1 MVHSAVIIT
10 AAVAAFVTLSPMAF
24 AQQASQGTAD
34 EARAM
39 LAKTVAAV
47 KADKPQAL
55 DMIAKGEGGFLDR
68 DLYPFCFNNT
78 DGKVHPFPN
87 PNAKALFGQDERTI
101 KDAAG
106 KAYGQELFEAA
117 QKPEGQI
124 SEVSYVFSKPGDSK
138 PSPKVSF
145 VSRAGDLGCAV
156 GYYK

>member
-1 MVHSAVIIT
+1 MIRNFIVHVGALALIGLSSA
-10 AAVAAFVTLSPMAF
+10 AL
-24 AQQASQGTAD
+24 AQQVKQGTAA

-39 LAKTVAAV
+39 LQKTIAAV
-47 KADKPQAL
+47 KANKAKAL
-55 DMIAKGEGGFLDR
+55 EMIAKGEGGFLDG
-68 DLYPFCFNNT
+68 DIYPFCFNIS

-87 PNAKALFGQDERTI
+87 PNAKALFGVDERTI

-106 KAYGQELFEAA
+106 KNYGKEVFDAA

-124 SEVSYVFSKPGDSK
+124 TEVHYVFSRPGDTK

-145 VSRAGDLGCAV
+145 VTRIGDLGCGV

>member
-1 MVHSAVIIT
+1 MIRSFFIGAGALALIGLSSAAPAQQVKKGT
-10 AAVAAFVTLSPMAF
+10 AA
-24 AQQASQGTAD
+24 

-39 LAKTVAAV
+39 LQKTIAAV
-47 KADKPQAL
+47 KADKAKAL
-55 DMIAKGEGGFLDR
+55 EMIAKGEGGFLDG

-78 DGKVHPFPN
+78 DGTIHPFPN
-87 PNAKALFGQDERTI
+87 PNSKALFGTDERKV

-106 KAYGQELFEAA
+106 KNFGQEVFDAA

-124 SEVSYVFSKPGDSK
+124 SEVSYLYPKPGDSK

-145 VSRAGDLGCAV
+145 VTRIGDLGCGV

>member
-1 MVHSAVIIT
+1 MLRRFMIT
-10 AAVAAFVTLSPMAF
+10 AASFALIGLSTAVL
-24 AQQASQGTAD
+24 AQQAGQGTAE
-34 EARAM
+34 EAKAM
-39 LAKTVAAV
+39 LQKAVAAV
-47 KADKPQAL
+47 KADKAKAL

-68 DLYPFCFNNT
+68 DLYPFCFNST

-106 KAYGQELFEAA
+106 KNYGQELYDAA
-117 QKPEGQI
+117 QKPEGQL

-138 PSPKVSF
+138 PAAKVSF
-145 VSRAGDLGCAV
+145 VTRVVDLGCAV

>member
-1 MVHSAVIIT
+1 MIRSFVIGIGALALIGLSSA
-10 AAVAAFVTLSPMAF
+10 AP
-24 AQQASQGTAD
+24 AQQVKQGTAA
-34 EARAM
+34 EAMAM
-39 LAKTVAAV
+39 LQKTMAAV
-47 KADKPQAL
+47 KADKAKAL
-55 DMIAKGEGGFLDR
+55 EMIAKGEGGFLDG

-87 PNAKALFGQDERTI
+87 PNAKALFGTDERTI

-106 KAYGQELFEAA
+106 KNYGQELFDAA

-138 PSPKVSF
+138 PSPKISF
-145 VSRAGDLGCAV
+145 VTRVGDLGCAV